1 MNITTILDQIDMG
14 SIALPEF
21 QRGYVWNRDQ
31 VRGLMNSLYRKHP
44 IGSLLVWETK
54 TEQAVEY
61 KRGDGKLSAGT
72 VKLLLDG
79 QQRITSFYGI
89 VRGKPPQFFD
99 GNVQAFTGLYFNLE
113 DEIFEFYAPVK
124 MKDNPLWVNVT
135 ELMQQGVGIFI
146 QRLLKIPELSL
157 NLTTYINALNK
168 LEGIKNINLHIEEV
182 AGEDKTVDVVV
193 EIFNT
198 VNSGGTKLSKGDLA
212 LAKICA
218 QWPDARSELKAR
230 LAKWNKA
237 GFDFRLE
244 WLLRCINAVISGE
257 AMFSALKDVDTAT
270 FQNGLCK
277 AEKAIDTLLNLIS
290 GRLGLDHN
298 RVLGGI
304 YAFPVMVR
312 YLVGRGG
319 HLRDH
324 KERDKLLYWYVH
336 TLLWGR
342 YAGSTESV
350 LTQDLHVLE
359 SEDNPLDQL
368 IANLRQNRG
377 DLEIKA
383 IDFQGW
389 GMGARFY
396 PLVYMLTRVHQAQD
410 WDSGIEL
417 SKHLLGKHCYLQ
429 VHHIFPKSLLSKA
442 GYPKSEVNAIANLTF
457 LTQQTNLKVSNRHP
471 SEYFEAFE
479 QTQPGAIATH
489 WIPMER
495 SLWQIE
501 NYHDFLA
508 ARRELLAQ
516 AANKFLNSLLTG
528 DIPEPKATDSI
539 SVQNV
544 IESSTAVFSLADERV
559 LEECNAW
566 VKEQGLPK
574 GQLMYELIDSTG
586 TVNAVLDLAWPNG
599 LQEGKSQPIALL
611 IDADKEIKETANRLG
626 YRYFTGIDKFKNYVI
641 EEVLAIEFPQVN
653 DYKQAFLAISNQI
666 TDCHRLM
673 LKAHYHAPT
682 QTITA
687 TGLAQAARYE
697 NYNGANLQ
705 YARIG
710 ELIANHLNYLPPEHE
725 NNGKPFWLWMLA
737 SGYWKTI
744 RDSENHTQR
753 EWQWQLRPQVVQ
765 ALEDLDWV

>member
-1 MNITTILDQIDMG
+1 MNITTILDQIDLG

-31 VRGLMNSLYRKHP
+31 VRGLMNSLYRRHP
-44 IGSLLVWETK
+44 IGSLLVWQTK
-54 TEQAVEY
+54 TEQAIDY
-61 KRGDGKLSAGT
+61 ARGDGKLSTGT

-89 VRGKPPQFFD
+89 VRGRPPQFFD

-135 ELMQQGVGIFI
+135 ELMQQGVGVFI
-146 QRLLKIPELSL
+146 GHLLKIPELSL

-182 AGEDKTVDVVV
+182 TGEDKTVDVVV

-212 LAKICA
+212 LAKVCA

-244 WLLRCINAVISGE
+244 WLLRCINAVITGE
-257 AMFSALKDVDTAT
+257 AMFSALKDVKTAT
-270 FQNGLCK
+270 FQDGLYK

-304 YAFPVMVR
+304 YAFPLMVR
-312 YLVGRGG
+312 YLVARGG

-324 KERDKLLYWYVH
+324 TERDKLLYWYVH

-350 LTQDLHVLE
+350 LAQDLHVLE

-457 LTQQTNLKVSNRHP
+457 LTQETNLKVSNRHP

-501 NYHDFLA
+501 NYRDFLT

-539 SVQNV
+539 LEEEA
-544 IESSTAVFSLADERV
+544 ESSTAVVPLAEERV
-559 LEECNAW
+559 LEECNVW
-566 VKEQGLPK
+566 VQEQGLPI
-574 GQLMYELIDSTG
+574 GEWMYEIADSTG
-586 TVNAVLDLAWPNG
+586 TVSTVLDLAWPNG
-599 LQEGKSQPIALL
+599 LQSGKSQPVALI
-611 IDADKEIKETANRLG
+611 IDADPEIEEAANRLG
-626 YRYFTGIDKFKNYVI
+626 YRYFTDIDRFKSYVI
-641 EEVLAIEFPQVN
+641 QEVLAIQFPPLE
-653 DYKQAFLAISNQI
+653 DYKKAFIAISCEI
-666 TDCHRLM
+666 TNSHKAM
-673 LKAHYHAPT
+673 LRAHYHAAA
-682 QTITA
+682 QIITA
-687 TGLAQAARYE
+687 TELAEAAGYE
-697 NYNGANLQ
+697 HFGGANLQ
-705 YARIG
+705 YARIA
-710 ELIANHLNYLPPEHE
+710 ELVANYLSYVPPERD
-725 NNGKPFWLWMLA
+725 NNGKPFWSLMLA
-737 SGYWKTI
+737 SGYWKI
-744 RDSENHTQR
+744 LEDSESTTQR
-753 EWQWQLRPQVVQ
+753 EWQWQLRPQVAQ
-765 ALEDLDWV
+765 ALEDLGWV

>member
-31 VRGLMNSLYRKHP
+31 VRGLMNSLYRRHP

-54 TEQAVEY
+54 TEQVIDHA
-61 KRGDGKLSAGT
+61 RGDGKLSMGS

-89 VRGKPPQFFD
+89 VRGRPPQFFD

-146 QRLLKIPELSL
+146 QRLLNIPELSL
-157 NLTTYINALNK
+157 NLTTYINVLNK

-212 LAKICA
+212 LAKVCA

-244 WLLRCINAVISGE
+244 WLLRCINAVITGE
-257 AMFSALKDVDTAT
+257 AVFSALKDVKTAT
-270 FQNGLCK
+270 FQDGLYK

-290 GRLGLDHN
+290 ARLGLDHN

-304 YAFPVMVR
+304 YAFPLMVR

-319 HLRDH
+319 HLRDYT
-324 KERDKLLYWYVH
+324 ERDKLLYWYVH

-457 LTQQTNLKVSNRHP
+457 LTQETNLKVSNRHP

-479 QTQPGAIATH
+479 TTQPGAIATH

-495 SLWQIE
+495 RLWQIE
-501 NYHDFLA
+501 NYRDFLT
-508 ARRELLAQ
+508 ARRDRLAQ
-516 AANKFLNSLLTG
+516 AANKFLNSLLAG

-539 SVQNV
+539 LEPEA
-544 IESSTAVFSLADERV
+544 ESSTVVVPLAEERV
-559 LEECNAW
+559 LEECNVW
-566 VKEQGLPK
+566 VQEQGLPM
-574 GQLMYELIDSTG
+574 GELMYEITDSLG
-586 TVNAVLDLAWPNG
+586 TVSAVIDLAWTNG
-599 LQEGKSQPIALL
+599 LQSGKSQPIALL
-611 IDADKEIKETANRLG
+611 IDANQEIEEAANRLG
-626 YRYFTGIDKFKNYVI
+626 YRYFTDIDRFKSYVI
-641 EEVLAIEFPQVN
+641 QEVLAVDFPTVD
-653 DYKQAFLAISNQI
+653 DYKQAFIAISSQL
-666 TDCHRLM
+666 TDSHKRM
-673 LKAHYHAPT
+673 PKAHYHAPG
-682 QTITA
+682 QIITV
-687 TGLAQAARYE
+687 TELAEAAGYE
-697 NYNGANLQ
+697 HFGGANLQ
-705 YARIG
+705 YARIA
-710 ELIANHLNYLPPEHE
+710 ELVANYLKYSPRQHDDS
-725 NNGKPFWLWMLA
+725 GKPFWSLMLA
-737 SGYWKTI
+737 SGYWKTLE
-744 RDSENHTQR
+744 DSEITSQR
-753 EWQWQLRPQVVQ
+753 EWQWQLREQVSQ
-765 ALEDLDWV
+765 ALEDLGWV

>member
-1 MNITTILDQIDMG
+1 MNITTILDQIDLG

-31 VRGLMNSLYRKHP
+31 VRGLMNSLYRRHP
-44 IGSLLVWETK
+44 IGSLLVWQTK
-54 TEQAVEY
+54 TEQAIDHA
-61 KRGDGKLSAGT
+61 RGDGKLSTGT

-89 VRGKPPQFFD
+89 VRGRPPQFFD

-135 ELMQQGVGIFI
+135 ELMQQGVGVFI
-146 QRLLKIPELSL
+146 GHLLKISEIQSQ
-157 NLTTYINALNK
+157 LTTYINRLNK

-270 FQNGLCK
+270 FQNGLNK

-298 RVLGGI
+298 RVLGGV

-312 YLVGRGG
+312 YLVARGG
-319 HLRDH
+319 HLSDY

-350 LTQDLHVLE
+350 LSQDLHLLE
-359 SEDNPLDQL
+359 SQDHPLDQL

-389 GMGARFY
+389 GMGSRFY
-396 PLVYMLTRVHQAQD
+396 PLVYMLTRVHQAKD
-410 WDSGIEL
+410 WDSGISL
-417 SKHLLGKHCYLQ
+417 SKHLLGKHSCLE
-429 VHHIFPKSLLSKA
+429 VHHIFPKSLLYKG

-457 LTQQTNLKVSNRHP
+457 LTQETNLKVSNRHP

-479 QTQPGAIATH
+479 TTQPGALATH

-495 SLWQIE
+495 CLWEIE
-501 NYHDFLA
+501 NYHEFLA
-508 ARRELLAQ
+508 VRRELLAQ
-516 AANKFLNSLLTG
+516 AANKFLNSLLAG
-528 DIPEPKATDSI
+528 DIPEPKAVDS
-539 SVQNV
+539 VLEEA
-544 IESSTAVFSLADERV
+544 ESSTVVVPLAEEKV

-566 VKEQGLPK
+566 VQEQGLPL
-574 GQLMYELIDSTG
+574 GEFMYEIADDTG

-599 LQEGKSQPIALL
+599 LQSGKSQQIALL
-611 IDADKEIKETANRLG
+611 IDADKQIEETANRLG
-626 YRYFTGIDKFKNYVI
+626 YRYFTDIETFKSYVI
-641 EEVLAIEFPQVN
+641 QEVLAIEFPSVE
-653 DYKQAFLAISNQI
+653 DYKQAFFAISSQM
-666 TDCHRLM
+666 TDSHKLM
-673 LKAHYHAPT
+673 LKAHYHAPA
-682 QTITA
+682 QIITA
-687 TGLAQAARYE
+687 TGLAKAAGYE
-697 NYNGANLQ
+697 NFGGANLQ
-705 YARIG
+705 YARIA
-710 ELIANHLNYLPPEHE
+710 ELIANHLNYLPPERDD
-725 NNGKPFWLWMLA
+725 NGKPFWSLMLA
-737 SGYWKTI
+737 SGYWKTLE
-744 RDSENHTQR
+744 DAETTTQR
-753 EWQWQLRPQVVQ
+753 EWYWQLRPQVAQ
-765 ALEDLDWV
+765 ALSDLGWV

>member
-14 SIALPEF
+14 SMALPEF

-31 VRGLMNSLYRKHP
+31 VRGLMSSLYRKHP

-54 TEQAVEY
+54 TEQAVEHQ
-61 KRGDGKLSAGT
+61 RGDGKLSAGT

-99 GNVQAFTGLYFNLE
+99 GNTQAFTGLYFNLDE
-113 DEIFEFYAPVK
+113 EIFEFYAPLK

-135 ELMQQGVGIFI
+135 QLMQQGVGVFI
-146 QRLLKIPELSL
+146 QNLLTIPELASG
-157 NLTTYINALNK
+157 LTTYINRLNK

-182 AGEDKTVDVVV
+182 SGEDKTVDVVV

-212 LAKICA
+212 LAKVCA

-244 WLLRCINAVISGE
+244 WLLRCINAVITGE
-257 AMFSALKDVDTAT
+257 AMFSALKDVKTAT
-270 FQNGLCK
+270 FQDGLYK

-312 YLVGRGG
+312 YLVDRGG

-350 LTQDLHVLE
+350 LAQDLHILE
-359 SEDNPLDQL
+359 STDNPLDQL

-396 PLVYMLTRVHQAQD
+396 PLVYMLTRVHQAKD
-410 WDSGIEL
+410 WDSGIDL
-417 SKHLLGKHCYLQ
+417 SKHLLGKHSCLE
-429 VHHIFPKSLLSKA
+429 VHHIFPKSLLYKG

-457 LTQQTNLKVSNRHP
+457 LTQETNLKVSNRHP

-479 QTQPGAIATH
+479 QIQPGAIATH

-501 NYHDFLA
+501 NYHEFLA

-516 AANKFLNSLLTG
+516 AANKFLNSLLAG
-528 DIPEPKATDSI
+528 DIPEPKAADSH
-539 SVQNV
+539 VAQNV
-544 IESSTAVFSLADERV
+544 IESSTAVVSLADQRV

-566 VKEQGLPK
+566 VQEQGLPK
-574 GQLMYELIDSTG
+574 GQLMYELIDSTSSAI
-586 TVNAVLDLAWPNG
+586 AVLDLAWPNG
-599 LQEGKSQPIALL
+599 LQEGKSQPVALI
-611 IDADKEIKETANRLG
+611 IDADKEIEEIANRLG
-626 YRYFTGIDKFKNYVI
+626 YRYFTGIDRFKSYVMQEI
-641 EEVLAIEFPQVN
+641 LAIEFPPVE
-653 DYKQAFLAISNQI
+653 DYKQAFMAISCEI
-666 TDCHRLM
+666 TNSHKAM
-673 LKAHYHAPT
+673 LKAHYQASA
-682 QTITA
+682 QIITA
-687 TGLAQAARYE
+687 TGLAQAAGYE
-697 NYNGANLQ
+697 HFGGANLQ
-705 YARIG
+705 YARIA
-710 ELIANHLNYLPPEHE
+710 ELVANYLNYMPPERDD
-725 NNGKPFWLWMLA
+725 NGKPFWSWMLA
-737 SGYWKTI
+737 SGYWKTLE
-744 RDSENHTQR
+744 DTESMTQR
-753 EWQWQLRPQVVQ
+753 EWQWQLRPQVAQ
-765 ALEDLDWV
+765 ALEELGWV

>member
-31 VRGLMNSLYRKHP
+31 VRGLMNSLYRRHP

-54 TEQAVEY
+54 TEQVIDHA
-61 KRGDGKLSAGT
+61 RGDGKLSMGS

-89 VRGKPPQFFD
+89 VRGRPPQFFD

-146 QRLLKIPELSL
+146 QRLLNIPELSL
-157 NLTTYINALNK
+157 NLTTYINVLNK

-212 LAKICA
+212 LAKVCA

-244 WLLRCINAVISGE
+244 WLLRCINAVITGE
-257 AMFSALKDVDTAT
+257 AVFSALKDVKTAT
-270 FQNGLCK
+270 FQDGLYK

-290 GRLGLDHN
+290 ARLGLDHN

-304 YAFPVMVR
+304 YAFPLMVR

-324 KERDKLLYWYVH
+324 TERDKLLYWYVH

-350 LTQDLHVLE
+350 LAQDLHVLE

-417 SKHLLGKHCYLQ
+417 SKHLLGKHSYLQ

-457 LTQQTNLKVSNRHP
+457 LTQETNLKVSNRHP

-479 QTQPGAIATH
+479 TTQPGAIATH

-495 SLWQIE
+495 RLWQIE
-501 NYHDFLA
+501 NYRDFLT
-508 ARRELLAQ
+508 ARRDRLAQ
-516 AANKFLNSLLTG
+516 AANKFLNSLLAG
-528 DIPEPKATDSI
+528 DIPESKATDSI
-539 SVQNV
+539 LEGEA
-544 IESSTAVFSLADERV
+544 ESSTVVVPLAEERV
-559 LEECNAW
+559 LEECNVW
-566 VKEQGLPK
+566 VQEQGLPM
-574 GQLMYELIDSTG
+574 GELMYEITDSLG
-586 TVNAVLDLAWPNG
+586 TVSAVIDLAWPNG
-599 LQEGKSQPIALL
+599 LQSGKSQPIALL
-611 IDADKEIKETANRLG
+611 IDANQEIEEAANRLG
-626 YRYFTGIDKFKNYVI
+626 YRYFTDIDRFKSYVI
-641 EEVLAIEFPQVN
+641 QEVLAVDFPTVD
-653 DYKQAFLAISNQI
+653 DYKQAFIAISSQL
-666 TDCHRLM
+666 TDSHKRM
-673 LKAHYHAPT
+673 LKAHYHAPG
-682 QTITA
+682 QIITV
-687 TGLAQAARYE
+687 TELAEAAGYE
-697 NYNGANLQ
+697 HFGGANLQ
-705 YARIG
+705 YARIA
-710 ELIANHLNYLPPEHE
+710 ELVANYLNYSPRQHDDS
-725 NNGKPFWLWMLA
+725 GKPFWSLMLA
-737 SGYWKTI
+737 SGYWKTLE
-744 RDSENHTQR
+744 DSEITSQR
-753 EWQWQLRPQVVQ
+753 EWQWQLREQVSQ
-765 ALEDLDWV
+765 ALEDLGWV

>member
-31 VRGLMNSLYRKHP
+31 VRGLMNSLYRRHP

-54 TEQAVEY
+54 TEQVIDHA
-61 KRGDGKLSAGT
+61 RGDGKLSMGS

-89 VRGKPPQFFD
+89 VRGRPPQFFD

-146 QRLLKIPELSL
+146 QRLLNIPELSL
-157 NLTTYINALNK
+157 NLTTYINVLNK

-212 LAKICA
+212 LAKVCA

-244 WLLRCINAVISGE
+244 WLLRCINAVITGE
-257 AMFSALKDVDTAT
+257 AVFSALKDVKTAT
-270 FQNGLCK
+270 FQDGLYK

-290 GRLGLDHN
+290 ARLGLDHN

-304 YAFPVMVR
+304 YAFPLMVR

-319 HLRDH
+319 HLRDYT
-324 KERDKLLYWYVH
+324 ERDKLLYWYVH

-377 DLEIKA
+377 DLKIKA

-457 LTQQTNLKVSNRHP
+457 LTQETNLKVSNRHP

-479 QTQPGAIATH
+479 TTQPGAIATH
-489 WIPMER
+489 WIPIER

-501 NYHDFLA
+501 NYRDFLT

-516 AANKFLNSLLTG
+516 AANKFLNSLLAG
-528 DIPEPKATDSI
+528 DIPEPKATDS
-539 SVQNV
+539 VLEGEA
-544 IESSTAVFSLADERV
+544 IESSTVVVPLAEERV
-559 LEECNAW
+559 LQECNVW
-566 VKEQGLPK
+566 VQEQGLPM
-574 GQLMYELIDSTG
+574 GEWMYEIADSTR
-586 TVNAVLDLAWPNG
+586 TVSTVLDLAWPNG
-599 LQEGKSQPIALL
+599 LQSGKSQPIALL
-611 IDADKEIKETANRLG
+611 IDANQEIEEAANRLG
-626 YRYFTGIDKFKNYVI
+626 YRYFTDIDRFKSYVI
-641 EEVLAIEFPQVN
+641 QEVLAVDFPTVD
-653 DYKQAFLAISNQI
+653 DYKQAFIAISSQL
-666 TDCHRLM
+666 TDSHKLM
-673 LKAHYHAPT
+673 LKA
-682 QTITA
+682 
-687 TGLAQAARYE
+687 RSVE
-697 NYNGANLQ
+697 C
-705 YARIG
+705 
-710 ELIANHLNYLPPEHE
+710 
-725 NNGKPFWLWMLA
+725 
-737 SGYWKTI
+737 
-744 RDSENHTQR
+744 
-753 EWQWQLRPQVVQ
+753 
-765 ALEDLDWV
+765 

>member
-31 VRGLMNSLYRKHP
+31 VRGLMNSLYRRHP
-44 IGSLLVWETK
+44 VGSLLVWQTK
-54 TEQAVEY
+54 TEQAIDHA
-61 KRGDGKLSAGT
+61 RGDGKLSTGT

-135 ELMQQGVGIFI
+135 ELMQQGVGVFI
-146 QRLLKIPELSL
+146 GHLLKIPELSL

-182 AGEDKTVDVVV
+182 TGEDKTVDVVV

-244 WLLRCINAVISGE
+244 WLLRCINAVITGE
-257 AMFSALKDVDTAT
+257 AVFSALKDVKTAT
-270 FQNGLCK
+270 FQDGLYK

-290 GRLGLDHN
+290 ARLGLDHN

-304 YAFPVMVR
+304 YAFPLMVR

-324 KERDKLLYWYVH
+324 TERDKLLYWYVH

-350 LTQDLHVLE
+350 LAQDLHVLE

-457 LTQQTNLKVSNRHP
+457 LTQETNLKVSNRHP

-495 SLWQIE
+495 SVWQIE
-501 NYHDFLA
+501 NYRDFLT

-516 AANKFLNSLLTG
+516 AANKFLNSLLAG
-528 DIPEPKATDSI
+528 DIPEAKATDS
-539 SVQNV
+539 VFKEEA
-544 IESSTAVFSLADERV
+544 ESSTAVVPLAEERV
-559 LEECNAW
+559 LEECNVW
-566 VKEQGLPK
+566 VQEQGLPI
-574 GQLMYELIDSTG
+574 GEWMYEIADSTG
-586 TVNAVLDLAWPNG
+586 TVSKVLDLAWPNG
-599 LQEGKSQPIALL
+599 LQSGKSQPVALI
-611 IDADKEIKETANRLG
+611 IDADQEIEEAANRLG
-626 YRYFTGIDKFKNYVI
+626 YLYFSDIDRFKSYVI
-641 EEVLAIEFPQVN
+641 QEVLAVDFPAVD
-653 DYKQAFLAISNQI
+653 DYKQAFIAISSQL
-666 TDCHRLM
+666 TDSHKRM
-673 LKAHYHAPT
+673 LKAHYHAPG
-682 QTITA
+682 QIITA
-687 TGLAQAARYE
+687 TELAEAAGYE
-697 NYNGANLQ
+697 HFGGANLQ
-705 YARIG
+705 YARIA
-710 ELIANHLNYLPPEHE
+710 ELIANYLNYSPRQHDDS
-725 NNGKPFWLWMLA
+725 GKPFWSLMLA
-737 SGYWKTI
+737 SGYWKTL
-744 RDSENHTQR
+744 ENPEITSQR
-753 EWQWQLRPQVVQ
+753 EWHWQLREQVSQ
-765 ALEDLDWV
+765 ALEDLSWV